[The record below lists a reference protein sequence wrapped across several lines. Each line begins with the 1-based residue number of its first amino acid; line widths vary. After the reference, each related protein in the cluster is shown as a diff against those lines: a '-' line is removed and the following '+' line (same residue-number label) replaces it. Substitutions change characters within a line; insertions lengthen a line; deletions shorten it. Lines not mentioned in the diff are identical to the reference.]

1 MIRQLAIGTAT
12 LLFCSVSL
20 LAQPAAEQQRVDE
33 QIELLKNQIREERS
47 AIQTLQKQHDR
58 LMRRK
63 QKVEDRI
70 GVRFEDA
77 EPVDAPK
84 RIIPMEQ
91 EQPPQGQPV
100 DNADVRRERMQLD
113 IELARLHKEFLMK
126 QKAKVDEKLARLM
139 KERLAI
145 ERQKL
150 ELEEAR
156 LELLVKERD
165 RIRQEAHVRRAQ
177 ENDKGLQKKEQDRL
191 KSLERLRA
199 SEKKRGEAVFRSLL
213 EESRQETA
221 SVDRELD
228 RLLAGQKA
236 LQEKAGEVDRQLK
249 AQKKELETMNETY
262 HQFLTGK

>member
-1 MIRQLAIGTAT
+1 MIRQLVIGIST
-12 LLFCSVSL
+12 LLFCSASV

-33 QIELLKNQIREERS
+33 QIELLKNQIREERN

-63 QKVEDRI
+63 QKIEDRI

-77 EPVDAPK
+77 GPVAAQK
-84 RIIPMEQ
+84 QIIPM
-91 EQPPQGQPV
+91 EQPPQGQPA

-126 QKAKVDEKLARLM
+126 QKAKVEDKLARLM

-165 RIRQEAHVRRAQ
+165 RIRQETHARRAQ
-177 ENDKGLQKKEQDRL
+177 ETDKGLQKKEQDRL

-228 RLLAGQKA
+228 RLLAGQKT

-249 AQKKELETMNETY
+249 IQKKELETMSDTY